1 MEVFLFGFPDFNSIR
16 LVYGGGV
23 IRHTGFYERVI
34 GSAFSFHRT
43 KNLLKRKLEF
53 YRNEIQTSF
62 CSCFSL
68 FSQALCFSQNC
79 CHLFQPCIKVVFK
92 SPLTFKAEYLENG
105 NHGITLLFIDTV
117 CTVPRFLTMLVR
129 NSIK

>member
-1 MEVFLFGFPDFNSIR
+1 MKFKLRFARVSRYFP
-16 LVYGGGV
+16 
-23 IRHTGFYERVI
+23 
-34 GSAFSFHRT
+34 
-43 KNLLKRKLEF
+43 KL
-53 YRNEIQTSF
+53 
-62 CSCFSL
+62 CV
-68 FSQALCFSQNC
+68 FSQNC